1 MILAKLKEA
10 TKQQHDG
17 LESTVDVMNRLFS
30 LDDYKTLLAKF
41 YRFYSV
47 VEPLVAAQDTAVE
60 GFDFSQRL
68 KTPLLEKDLAALG
81 ILDAVRS
88 GQKWSGAP
96 VIDTPAKAFGTLYVM
111 EGATLGGQVINRH
124 LKEHLG
130 LTPENGGVFFN
141 GYGQMTGPMW
151 KAFGASIEAF
161 AASANADDEIVAAA
175 KDAFTSFKQC
185 FEEPLEFSQAGA

>member
-1 MILAKLKEA
+1 MTTASPSASPELQELLVRARTGEVGHSQLLRALLAHPLWLLPLANDEP
-10 TKQQHDG
+10 G
-17 LESTVDVMNRLFS
+17 S
-30 LDDYKTLLAKF
+30 LRPHSLADASGRQALPLYSSIATLL
-41 YRFYSV
+41 
-47 VEPLVAAQDTAVE
+47 
-60 GFDFSQRL
+60 
-68 KTPLLEKDLAALG
+68 
-81 ILDAVRS
+81 DAGWGHR
-88 GQKWSGAP
+88 P
-96 VIDTPAKAFGTLYVM
+96 YCELTPAKAFGTLYVM